1 MARPTAAAVVRVNL
15 AGIAGEYPRLD
26 VHELV
31 FAVRRHLG
39 LTLVKHPVGEGV
51 LAGGVRGV
59 GGGQQVLAADHAV
72 LVVTEE
78 GLDRLGSPIGIN

>member
-1 MARPTAAAVVRVNL
+1 VD
-15 AGIAGEYPRLD
+15 IAGEYPRLD

-31 FAVRRHLG
+31 FAVRRHLR

-51 LAGGVRGV
+51 FAGGVRGC

-78 GLDRLGSPIGIN
+78 GLDRL